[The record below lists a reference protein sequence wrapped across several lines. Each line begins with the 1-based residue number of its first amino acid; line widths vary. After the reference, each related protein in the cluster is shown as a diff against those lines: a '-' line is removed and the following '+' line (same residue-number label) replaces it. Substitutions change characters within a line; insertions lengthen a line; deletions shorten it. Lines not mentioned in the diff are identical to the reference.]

1 MNRFFKKSRRHL
13 CFCILFLFLLS
24 LHPAGVLAKSAA
36 ENSFRKARR
45 DYRHLVHSRKKIR
58 YRDQWERVIR
68 EFESVADRYPDS
80 RRADDALYNAGV
92 VTLKLRRR
100 SRAIRDSDRALRI
113 FRRLAENYP
122 KSRYADDAQ
131 YFVGEIYRKIKKDP
145 TRAYRAYAKIPAW
158 FPKGDMVSKA
168 KARLAELP
176 RPAGF
181 PRKGS
186 GLSAP
191 VSPAGKS
198 KVAVKPPSPHRGP
211 VHLVGVRHRIGK
223 DYVRVVL
230 DLDGPADFVQHHLT
244 GPERV
249 YLSLRNTRLAPGLNK
264 NPIAVEDKNLKGIRV
279 GQYNSKTARV
289 VLDFTTPRK
298 VSVFSLT
305 SPDRVVLDIAAEGSV
320 LTRLSKFKKET
331 HNPVEGSPSL
341 SEQFGMK
348 IAKVIIDPGHGGK
361 DPGCISRDGLKE
373 KDITLDVGLRLKKL
387 LEKKL
392 GLQVVMT
399 RDRDV
404 YIPLKERTAI
414 ANRAKADLF
423 ISIHVNAARNRSISG
438 VETWFLDLAASKRA
452 KRIAARENFYASNRM
467 SDLEKI
473 LNDLLLNNKTQ
484 ESSRLAETLQGAL
497 VTDLSRDYRGVKNL
511 GVKGAPFVVLVG
523 AHMPSVLS
531 EISFIS
537 NPTEEKRLRRGS
549 YREQVAQGLF
559 RGINRYVNSS
569 EYAYSAEPE

>member
-1 MNRFFKKSRRHL
+1 MNRFFRRSSRLL
-13 CFCILFLFLLS
+13 CFWIVTLLILS
-24 LHPAGVLAKSAA
+24 LPPAEIFAKSTPEA
-36 ENSFRKARR
+36 SFQKARR
-45 DYRHLVHSRKKIR
+45 DYRHLVHSRKKIQ

-68 EFESVADRYPDS
+68 EFEAVADRYPNS
-80 RRADDALYNAGV
+80 HRADDALYRAGV

-100 SRAIRDSDRALRI
+100 SRAVRDSDRALQI

-145 TRAYRAYAKIPAW
+145 ARAYRAYAKIPAW
-158 FPKGDMVSKA
+158 FPKGDMAPKA
-168 KARLAELP
+168 KARLSELP
-176 RPAGF
+176 RPPAF
-181 PRKGS
+181 
-186 GLSAP
+186 
-191 VSPAGKS
+191 PAGVSKPSIAVTASRKS
-198 KVAVKPPSPHRGP
+198 KKTIPAHAGP
-211 VHLVGVRHRIGK
+211 VHLVGVRHWSGK
-223 DYVRVVL
+223 DYDRVVL

-244 GPERV
+244 RPERV
-249 YLSLRNTRLAPGLNK
+249 YLSLRNTRLAPDLQK
-264 NPIAVEDKNLKGIRV
+264 RPISLGGKNLRGIRV
-279 GQYNSKTARV
+279 GQYNPKTARV
-289 VLDFTTPRK
+289 VLDFSAHRK

-305 SPDRVVLDIAAEGSV
+305 SPNRIVLDVASEDSV
-320 LTRLSKFKKET
+320 LARLSKYKAKTREQR
-331 HNPVEGSPSL
+331 EGSPSL
-341 SEQFGMK
+341 AEQLGMK
-348 IAKVIIDPGHGGK
+348 VSKVIIDPGHGGK
-361 DPGCISRDGLKE
+361 DPGCISRNGLKE
-373 KDITLDVGLRLKKL
+373 KNITLDVGLRLKKL
-387 LEKKL
+387 LEGKL

-404 YIPLKERTAI
+404 YVPLKERTAI
-414 ANRAKADLF
+414 ANREKADLF
-423 ISIHVNAARNRSISG
+423 ISIHVNAARNRSIRG

-452 KRIAARENFYASNRM
+452 KNIAARENFYASNRM
-467 SDLEKI
+467 SDLEKT

-537 NPTEEKRLRRGS
+537 NPTEEKRLRRNV

-559 RGINRYVNSS
+559 RGINRFVNSS
-569 EYAYSAEPE
+569 EYAYSAGTE